1 MLNYSPKFNKEFRV
15 QVFRDHSFELVGRT
29 LGAYLEYAGL
39 GIEFF
44 TVDMTTACHLLN
56 WILQQIWHCSGSIRP
71 IMKQEQH
78 HRSSMNVYDN

>member
-44 TVDMTTACHLLN
+44 SGYDDSLSFIELDPSADMALLWIDTAKYEAGTASPFLDER
-56 WILQQIWHCSGSIRP
+56 I
-71 IMKQEQH
+71 
-78 HRSSMNVYDN
+78 